1 MKPLNLDNRPCSPI
15 SSNCVIWQG
24 PTISCINLCTG
35 DTISDVVSNLA
46 TELCTLLDQTNV
58 TNYDLTCL
66 GITACGPKDFQA
78 LIQLLIDKIC
88 ELQGTPVP
96 DIKSNG
102 CPDCLVSVAPCFVEN
117 GQTTMQLIDYVQM
130 IANKICDLIESIADL
145 QQQIDSLDIR
155 VTILEETPPPS
166 FTLPS
171 IAVDCTLSDGII
183 VGGNAYTIDLILNA
197 LVNDDT
203 YGYCA
208 LLGATGLPADII
220 SAVSGACIT
229 STTPTLSNAPT
240 PYGTEYLGSWVN
252 TPTTVADAITNIW
265 IVLCDIYDYLQSPT
279 LNVSDTPTVNLTY
292 TSGTLS
298 AAVVD
303 TGWVDLN
310 GFAYMSANPG
320 RPQCRRIGNEIH
332 FRGYV
337 IVPMGNASSG
347 AGGTVNSAPNS
358 DSYVPYPYGNT
369 FNTIT
374 SGNAADSCE
383 LIGYGGNPWSA
394 GTAIGLRFNR
404 GNSVIPTAVLP
415 AGQSLDGSYTLGTRQ
430 IIVRTVRSTGS
441 KNVALHSLVTAFI
454 TNTGELGLSTILYD
468 EDFTGIVPPGPIPPG
483 SLTGYEYSGIGRHL
497 ISNIISGENIPTYTP
512 AAPSIF
518 NAPGAGAYQANITGL
533 SDTWAFSQNA
543 GHADELGG
551 FIIQLSG
558 LSTFVNPCDIYI
570 PTLVVC

>member
-145 QQQIDSLDIR
+145 QQQIDNLDIR
-155 VTILEETPPPS
+155 VTVLENTPPPS

-265 IVLCDIYDYLQSPT
+265 IVLCDIYQYLQSPT

-292 TSGTLS
+292 SSGTLS

-303 TGWVDLN
+303 TGWVNLN
-310 GFAYMSANPG
+310 GFAYMSSSLG
-320 RPQCRRIGNEIH
+320 KPQCRRIGNQIH

-347 AGGTVNSAPNS
+347 AGGTINSAPNS
-358 DSYVPYPYGNT
+358 DSYVPLAYGNT
-369 FNTIT
+369 FNTVT

-383 LIGYGGNPWSA
+383 LIGYNGGVWSS

-415 AGQSLDGSYTLGTRQ
+415 AGQSLDGNYTLGTRQ
-430 IIVRTVRSTGS
+430 IIARTVRSVGGD
-441 KNVALHSLVTAFI
+441 NAALHSLVTVFI
-454 TNTGELGLSTILYD
+454 TSTGDLQVSSILYD
-468 EDFTGIVPPGPIPPG
+468 ENFTGTI
-483 SLTGYEYSGIGRHL
+483 GYEYSGIGRHL

-518 NAPGAGAYQANITGL
+518 NAAAAGAYQGNTTGL

-543 GHADELGG
+543 GHADQLGG

>member
-24 PTISCINLCTG
+24 PTLDCINLCTG
-35 DTISDVVSNLA
+35 DTISDVVAKMA

-88 ELQGTPVP
+88 ELQGLPPVELQ
-96 DIKSNG
+96 STSA

-117 GQTTMQLIDYVQM
+117 GQTTMQLLDYVQM
-130 IANKICDLIESIADL
+130 IANKLCDLIAQIADI
-145 QQQIDSLDIR
+145 QTQIDNLDIR
-155 VTILEETPPPS
+155 VTILENTPPPT

-171 IAVDCTLSDGII
+171 FTVDCTLSDGVI

-229 STTPTLSNAPT
+229 STTPTLSNAPV
-240 PYGTEYLGSWVN
+240 PFGTEYLGSWVN

-265 IVLCDIYDYLQSPT
+265 IVLCDIYQYLQSPT
-279 LNVSDTPTVNLTY
+279 LNVTDTPTVNLTY
-292 TSGTLS
+292 SSGTLS
-298 AAVVD
+298 ADVVD
-303 TGWVDLN
+303 TGWVNLN
-310 GFAYMSANPG
+310 GFSYMSSNPG
-320 RPQCRRIGNEIH
+320 KPQCRRIGNEIH

-347 AGGTVNSAPNS
+347 AGGTINSAPNS
-358 DSYVPYPYGNT
+358 DSYVPLPYGNT

-383 LIGYGGNPWSA
+383 LLSYNGNPWSS

-415 AGQSLDGSYTLGTRQ
+415 VGQSLDGSYSLGTRQ
-430 IIVRTVRSTGS
+430 IIARTVRSNAS
-441 KNVALHSLVTAFI
+441 KNAALHSLVTVFI

-468 EDFTGIVPPGPIPPG
+468 EDFSGTIPG
-483 SLTGYEYSGIGRHL
+483 SPPILTGYEYSGIGRHL

-518 NAPGAGAYQANITGL
+518 NAAAPGAYQADITGVA
-533 SDTWAFSQNA
+533 DTWRFSQNA

-558 LSTFVNPCDIYI
+558 LSTFVDPCDTYI

>member
-24 PTISCINLCTG
+24 PTLDCIDLCTG
-35 DTISDVVSNLA
+35 DTISDVVAKMA

-96 DIKSNG
+96 DIKVNG

-117 GQTTMQLIDYVQM
+117 GQTTMQLLDYVQM

-145 QQQIDSLDIR
+145 QTQIDNIDIR

-171 IAVDCTLSDGII
+171 IAVDCTLSDGVI

-229 STTPTLSNAPT
+229 STTPTLSNAPV
-240 PYGTEYLGSWVN
+240 PFGTEYLGSWVN

-265 IVLCDIYDYLQSPT
+265 IVLCDIYEYLQSPT
-279 LNVSDTPTVNLTY
+279 LNVTDTPTVNLTY
-292 TSGTLS
+292 SSGTLS
-298 AAVVD
+298 ADVVD
-303 TGWVDLN
+303 TGWVNLN
-310 GFAYMSANPG
+310 GFSHMSSNPG
-320 RPQCRRIGNEIH
+320 KPQCRRIGNEIH

-347 AGGTVNSAPNS
+347 AGGTINSAPNS
-358 DSYVPYPYGNT
+358 DSYVPLPYGNT

-383 LIGYGGNPWSA
+383 LIGYNGGVWSS

-415 AGQSLDGSYTLGTRQ
+415 TGQSLDGSYTLGTRQ
-430 IIVRTVRSTGS
+430 IIARTVRSTGGD
-441 KNVALHSLVTAFI
+441 NAALHSLVTVII
-454 TNTGELGLSTILYD
+454 TNTGDLQLSTILYD
-468 EDFTGIVPPGPIPPG
+468 EDFSGTV
-483 SLTGYEYSGIGRHL
+483 GYEYSGIGRHL

-518 NAPGAGAYQANITGL
+518 NAAAPGAYQADITGVL
-533 SDTWAFSQNA
+533 DTWAFNQNA

-558 LSTFVNPCDIYI
+558 LSTFVDPCDTYI

>member
-145 QQQIDSLDIR
+145 QQQIDNLDIR
-155 VTILEETPPPS
+155 VTVLEDALPPS

-229 STTPTLSNAPT
+229 STTPTLSNAPV
-240 PYGTEYLGSWVN
+240 PFGTEYLGSWVN

-265 IVLCDIYDYLQSPT
+265 IVLCDIYQYLQSPT

-292 TSGTLS
+292 SSGTLS

-303 TGWVDLN
+303 TGWVNLN
-310 GFAYMSANPG
+310 GFAYMSSSLG
-320 RPQCRRIGNEIH
+320 KPQCRRIGNQIH

-347 AGGTVNSAPNS
+347 AGGTINSAPNS
-358 DSYVPYPYGNT
+358 DSYVPLAYGNT
-369 FNTIT
+369 FNTVT

-383 LIGYGGNPWSA
+383 LIGYNGGVWSS

-415 AGQSLDGSYTLGTRQ
+415 VGQSLDGQYSLGTRQ
-430 IIVRTVRSTGS
+430 IIARTVRSVGGD
-441 KNVALHSLVTAFI
+441 NAALHSLVTVFI
-454 TNTGELGLSTILYD
+454 TSTGDLQVSSILYD
-468 EDFTGIVPPGPIPPG
+468 ENFTGTV
-483 SLTGYEYSGIGRHL
+483 GYEYSGIGRHL

-518 NAPGAGAYQANITGL
+518 NAAAVGAYQGNITGVN
-533 SDTWAFSQNA
+533 DTWAFSQNA

>member
-78 LIQLLIDKIC
+78 LIQLLINKIC
-88 ELQGTPVP
+88 ELQGLPVNELQ
-96 DIKSNG
+96 STSA

-130 IANKICDLIESIADL
+130 IANKICDLIASIADL
-145 QQQIDSLDIR
+145 QQQIDNLDIR
-155 VTILEETPPPS
+155 VTVLENTPPPS

-208 LLGATGLPADII
+208 LLGATALPADII

-265 IVLCDIYDYLQSPT
+265 IVLCDIYQYLQSPT

-292 TSGTLS
+292 SSGTLS

-303 TGWVDLN
+303 TGWVNLN
-310 GFAYMSANPG
+310 GFAYMSSNSG

-332 FRGYV
+332 FRGYI
-337 IVPMGNASSG
+337 IVPMGTADSGYGGVINAAPTFSSYI
-347 AGGTVNSAPNS
+347 NFE
-358 DSYVPYPYGNT
+358 YGNT
-369 FNTIT
+369 FNTIN
-374 SGNAADSCE
+374 SSNAPDSCE
-383 LIGYGGNPWSA
+383 LIGYGGLAWSS
-394 GTAIGLRFNR
+394 GEAIGLRFNR

-415 AGQSLDGSYTLGTRQ
+415 AGQSLDGSYTLGTRH
-430 IIVRTVRSTGS
+430 IIARNVSTS
-441 KNVALHSLVTAFI
+441 ANDATLHSLVGI
-454 TNTGELGLSTILYD
+454 SILNTGALQISSILYD
-468 EDFTGIVPPGPIPPG
+468 EDYSG
-483 SLTGYEYSGIGRHL
+483 STGYEYSAIGRHL
-497 ISNIISGENIPTYTP
+497 VSNIISGENIPTYTP
-512 AAPSIF
+512 TAPSIF
-518 NAPGAGAYQANITGL
+518 NAVTSGAYQGNTTGL
-533 SDTWAFSQNA
+533 SATWRFNQNA
-543 GHADELGG
+543 GRADQLGG

-558 LSTFVNPCDIYI
+558 LSTFVDPCDIYI

>member
-24 PTISCINLCTG
+24 PTLDCINLCTG
-35 DTISDVVSNLA
+35 DTISDVVAKMA

-58 TNYDLTCL
+58 SNYDLTCL

-88 ELQGTPVP
+88 ELQGLPPVELQ
-96 DIKSNG
+96 STSA
-102 CPDCLVSVAPCFVEN
+102 CPDCLVSVAPCFVEG

-130 IANKICDLIESIADL
+130 IANKICDLIASIAEL
-145 QQQIDSLDIR
+145 QTQIDNLDIR
-155 VTILEETPPPS
+155 VTILENTPPPT

-171 IAVDCTLSDGII
+171 FTVDCTLSDGVI

-197 LVNDDT
+197 LVNDDI

-265 IVLCDIYDYLQSPT
+265 IVLCDIYQYLQSPT

-292 TSGTLS
+292 SSGTLS

-303 TGWVDLN
+303 TGWVNLN
-310 GFAYMSANPG
+310 GFAYMSSNPG

-347 AGGTVNSAPNS
+347 AGGSVNLAPDS
-358 DSYVPYPYGNT
+358 DSYVPLPYGNT
-369 FNTIT
+369 FNTVT

-383 LIGYGGNPWSA
+383 LIGYG
-394 GTAIGLRFNR
+394 
-404 GNSVIPTAVLP
+404 NSILGFLVI
-415 AGQSLDGSYTLGTRQ
+415 QQ
-430 IIVRTVRSTGS
+430 
-441 KNVALHSLVTAFI
+441 
-454 TNTGELGLSTILYD
+454 
-468 EDFTGIVPPGPIPPG
+468 
-483 SLTGYEYSGIGRHL
+483 
-497 ISNIISGENIPTYTP
+497 
-512 AAPSIF
+512 
-518 NAPGAGAYQANITGL
+518 
-533 SDTWAFSQNA
+533 
-543 GHADELGG
+543 
-551 FIIQLSG
+551 
-558 LSTFVNPCDIYI
+558 
-570 PTLVVC
+570 

>member
-130 IANKICDLIESIADL
+130 IANKICDLIESVADL
-145 QQQIDSLDIR
+145 QQQIDNLDIR
-155 VTILEETPPPS
+155 VTVLEDTPPPS

-265 IVLCDIYDYLQSPT
+265 IVLCDIYQYLQSPT

-292 TSGTLS
+292 SSGTLS

-303 TGWVDLN
+303 TGWVNLN
-310 GFAYMSANPG
+310 GFAYMSSSLG
-320 RPQCRRIGNEIH
+320 KPQCRRIGNQIH

-347 AGGTVNSAPNS
+347 AGGTINSAPNS
-358 DSYVPYPYGNT
+358 DSYVPLAYGNT
-369 FNTIT
+369 FNTVT

-383 LIGYGGNPWSA
+383 LIGYNGGVWSS

-415 AGQSLDGSYTLGTRQ
+415 AGQSLDGNYTLGTRQ
-430 IIVRTVRSTGS
+430 IIARTVRSVGGD
-441 KNVALHSLVTAFI
+441 NAALHSLVTVFI
-454 TNTGELGLSTILYD
+454 TSTGDLQVSSILYD
-468 EDFTGIVPPGPIPPG
+468 ENFTGTI
-483 SLTGYEYSGIGRHL
+483 GYEYSGIGRHL
-497 ISNIISGENIPTYTP
+497 ISNIISGQKIPTYTP
-512 AAPSIF
+512 TAPSIF
-518 NAPGAGAYQANITGL
+518 NAAAVGAYQGNITGVN
-533 SDTWAFSQNA
+533 DTWAFSQNA

>member
-24 PTISCINLCTG
+24 PTLDCISLCTG
-35 DTISDVVSNLA
+35 DTISDVVAKMA

-66 GITACGPKDFQA
+66 GITSCGPQDFQA

-88 ELQGTPVP
+88 ELQGLPVNQLQ
-96 DIKSNG
+96 STST

-130 IANKICDLIESIADL
+130 IANKLCDLIAQIADI
-145 QQQIDSLDIR
+145 QTQIDNLDIR
-155 VTILEETPPPS
+155 VTVLENTPPPS

-171 IAVDCTLSDGII
+171 IAVDCTLSDGVI

-265 IVLCDIYDYLQSPT
+265 IVLCDIYQYLQSPT
-279 LNVSDTPTVNLTY
+279 LNVTDTTTVNLTY
-292 TSGTLS
+292 SSGTLS
-298 AAVVD
+298 AQVQD
-303 TGWVDLN
+303 TGWLDLD
-310 GFAYMSANPG
+310 GFSFMASNAN
-320 RPQCRRIGNEIH
+320 RPQCRRIGNEVH

-337 IVPMGNASSG
+337 TVPMGNANSG
-347 AGGTVNSAPNS
+347 GGGNVNPAT
-358 DSYVPYPYGNT
+358 DADDYVGLAYGNT
-369 FNTIT
+369 FNTVQ
-374 SGNAADSCE
+374 SGNAPDSCK
-383 LIGYGGNPWSA
+383 LVTYNSGVWAAGNV
-394 GTAIGLRFNR
+394 GIGLSFNL
-404 GNSVIPTAVLP
+404 GNSVIPSGILAP
-415 AGQSLDGSYTLGTRQ
+415 GQNFDGSYALGGGTRN
-430 IIVRTVRSTGS
+430 IIFRTVRTTGG
-441 KNVALHSLVTAFI
+441 KNAALHSLGSLSI
-454 TNTGELGLSTILYD
+454 SSTGILFWGGPLYD
-468 EDFTGIVPPGPIPPG
+468 ETYASAVSGW
-483 SLTGYEYSGIGRHL
+483 EYSGIGRSM
-497 ISNIISGENIPTYTP
+497 ISNIISGENVPTFTP
-512 AAPSIF
+512 TAPSSY
-518 NAPGAGAYQANITGL
+518 NASAAGIYNPDITGVA
-533 SDTWAFSQNA
+533 DTWAFSQNA
-543 GHADELGG
+543 GHADQLGG
-551 FIIQLSG
+551 FIIRIDG
-558 LSTFVNPCDIYI
+558 LKAFIDPCDPII
-570 PTLVVC
+570 PTPSPC

>member
-145 QQQIDSLDIR
+145 QQQIDNLDIR
-155 VTILEETPPPS
+155 VTVLEDALPPS

-229 STTPTLSNAPT
+229 STTPTLSNAPV
-240 PYGTEYLGSWVN
+240 PFGTEYLGSWVN

-265 IVLCDIYDYLQSPT
+265 IVLCDIYQYLQSPT

-292 TSGTLS
+292 SSGTLS

-303 TGWVDLN
+303 TGWVNLN
-310 GFAYMSANPG
+310 GFAYMSSSLG
-320 RPQCRRIGNEIH
+320 KPQCRRIGNQIH

-347 AGGTVNSAPNS
+347 AGGTINSAPNS
-358 DSYVPYPYGNT
+358 DSYVPLAYGNT
-369 FNTIT
+369 FNTVT

-383 LIGYGGNPWSA
+383 LIGYNGGVWSS

-415 AGQSLDGSYTLGTRQ
+415 AGQSLDGNYTLGTRQ
-430 IIVRTVRSTGS
+430 IIARTVRSVGGD
-441 KNVALHSLVTAFI
+441 NAALHSLVTVFI
-454 TNTGELGLSTILYD
+454 TSTGDLQVSSILYD
-468 EDFTGIVPPGPIPPG
+468 ENFTGTI
-483 SLTGYEYSGIGRHL
+483 GYEYSGIGRHL
-497 ISNIISGENIPTYTP
+497 ISNIISGQKIPTYTP
-512 AAPSIF
+512 TAPSIF
-518 NAPGAGAYQANITGL
+518 NAAAVGAYQGNITGVN
-533 SDTWAFSQNA
+533 DTWAFSQNA

>member
-66 GITACGPKDFQA
+66 GITSCGPQDFQA
-78 LIQLLIDKIC
+78 LIQLLINKIC
-88 ELQGTPVP
+88 ELQGLPVNELQ
-96 DIKSNG
+96 STSA

-130 IANKICDLIESIADL
+130 IANKICDLIASIADL
-145 QQQIDSLDIR
+145 QQQIDNLDIR
-155 VTILEETPPPS
+155 VTVLENTPPPS

-208 LLGATGLPADII
+208 LLGATALPADII

-265 IVLCDIYDYLQSPT
+265 IVLCDIYQYLQSPT

-292 TSGTLS
+292 SSGTLS

-303 TGWVDLN
+303 TGWVNLN
-310 GFAYMSANPG
+310 GFAYMSANSG

-332 FRGYV
+332 FRGYI
-337 IVPMGNASSG
+337 IVPMGTADSGYGGVINAAPTFSSYI
-347 AGGTVNSAPNS
+347 NFE
-358 DSYVPYPYGNT
+358 YGNT
-369 FNTIT
+369 FNTIN

-383 LIGYGGNPWSA
+383 LIGYGGLPWSS
-394 GTAIGLRFNR
+394 GEAIGLRFNR

-415 AGQSLDGSYTLGTRQ
+415 AGQSLDGSYTLGTRH
-430 IIVRTVRSTGS
+430 IIARNVSTS
-441 KNVALHSLVTAFI
+441 ANDATLHSLVGI
-454 TNTGELGLSTILYD
+454 SILNTGALQISSILYD
-468 EDFTGIVPPGPIPPG
+468 EDYSG
-483 SLTGYEYSGIGRHL
+483 STGYEYSAIGRHL
-497 ISNIISGENIPTYTP
+497 VSNIISGENIPTYTP
-512 AAPSIF
+512 TAPSIF
-518 NAPGAGAYQANITGL
+518 NAVTSGAYQGNTTGL
-533 SDTWAFSQNA
+533 SATWRFNQNA
-543 GHADELGG
+543 GRADQLGG

-558 LSTFVNPCDIYI
+558 LSAFVNPCDIYI

>member
-145 QQQIDSLDIR
+145 QQQIDNLDIR
-155 VTILEETPPPS
+155 VTVLEDALPPS

-229 STTPTLSNAPT
+229 STTPTLSNAPV
-240 PYGTEYLGSWVN
+240 PFGTEYLGSWVN

-265 IVLCDIYDYLQSPT
+265 IVLCDIYQYLQSPT

-292 TSGTLS
+292 SSGTLS

-303 TGWVDLN
+303 TGWVNLN
-310 GFAYMSANPG
+310 GFAYMSSSLG
-320 RPQCRRIGNEIH
+320 KPQCRRIGNQIH

-347 AGGTVNSAPNS
+347 AGGTINSAPNS
-358 DSYVPYPYGNT
+358 DSYVPLAYGNT
-369 FNTIT
+369 FNTVT

-383 LIGYGGNPWSA
+383 LIGYNGGVWSS

-415 AGQSLDGSYTLGTRQ
+415 AGQSLDGNYTLGTRQ
-430 IIVRTVRSTGS
+430 IIARTVRSVGGD
-441 KNVALHSLVTAFI
+441 NAALHSLVTVFI
-454 TNTGELGLSTILYD
+454 TSTGDLQVSSILYD
-468 EDFTGIVPPGPIPPG
+468 ENFTGTV
-483 SLTGYEYSGIGRHL
+483 GYEYSGIGRHL

-518 NAPGAGAYQANITGL
+518 NAAAAGAYQGNTTGL

-543 GHADELGG
+543 GHADQLGG

>member
-66 GITACGPKDFQA
+66 GITSCGPQDFQA
-78 LIQLLIDKIC
+78 LIQLLINKIC
-88 ELQGTPVP
+88 ELQGLPVNELQ
-96 DIKSNG
+96 STSA

-130 IANKICDLIESIADL
+130 IANKICDLIETIADL
-145 QQQIDSLDIR
+145 QQQIDNLDIR
-155 VTILEETPPPS
+155 VTVLENTPPPS

-208 LLGATGLPADII
+208 LLGATALPADII

-265 IVLCDIYDYLQSPT
+265 IVLCDIYQYLQSPT

-292 TSGTLS
+292 SSGTLS

-303 TGWVDLN
+303 TGWVNLN
-310 GFAYMSANPG
+310 GFSYMSSNPG
-320 RPQCRRIGNEIH
+320 KPQCRRIGNEIH
-332 FRGYV
+332 FRGYI
-337 IVPMGNASSG
+337 IVPMGTADSGYGGVINAAPTFSSYI
-347 AGGTVNSAPNS
+347 NFE
-358 DSYVPYPYGNT
+358 YGNT
-369 FNTIT
+369 FNTIN
-374 SGNAADSCE
+374 SSNAPDSCE
-383 LIGYGGNPWSA
+383 LIGYGGLAWSS
-394 GTAIGLRFNR
+394 GEAIGLRFNR

-415 AGQSLDGSYTLGTRQ
+415 AGQSLDGSYTLGTRH
-430 IIVRTVRSTGS
+430 IIARNVSTS
-441 KNVALHSLVTAFI
+441 ANDATLHSLVGI
-454 TNTGELGLSTILYD
+454 SILNTGALQISSILYD
-468 EDFTGIVPPGPIPPG
+468 EDYSG
-483 SLTGYEYSGIGRHL
+483 STGYEYSAIGRHL
-497 ISNIISGENIPTYTP
+497 VSNIISGENIPTYTP
-512 AAPSIF
+512 TAPSIF
-518 NAPGAGAYQANITGL
+518 NAVTSGAYQGNTTGL
-533 SDTWAFSQNA
+533 SATWRFNQNA
-543 GHADELGG
+543 GRADQLGG

-558 LSTFVNPCDIYI
+558 LSTFVDPCDIYI

>member
-1 MKPLNLDNRPCSPI
+1 MKPLNLDNRPCSPV

-24 PTISCINLCTG
+24 PTIPCINICQG
-35 DTISDVVSNLA
+35 DSVSDVVAALA

-66 GITACGPKDFQA
+66 GVTSCGPQDFQA

-88 ELQGTPVP
+88 ELNGLPVNELQ
-96 DIKSNG
+96 STSA

-130 IANKICDLIESIADL
+130 IANKICDLIAQIADL
-145 QQQIDSLDIR
+145 QTQIDNLDIR
-155 VTILEETPPPS
+155 VTVLENTPPPS

-171 IAVDCTLSDGII
+171 IVVDCTLSDGII
-183 VGGNAYTIDLILNA
+183 VGGNSYTIDLVLNA

-203 YGYCA
+203 YGYCS
-208 LLGATGLPADII
+208 LLGATGLPAEII
-220 SAVSGACIT
+220 SAVTGACIT
-229 STTPTLSNAPT
+229 STTPTLSNPPT
-240 PYGTEYLGSWVN
+240 PFGTEYLGSWVN
-252 TPTTVADAITNIW
+252 SPTTAADAITNIW
-265 IVLCDIYDYLQSPT
+265 LVLCDMYDYLQSPT

-303 TGWVDLN
+303 TGWVNLN

-332 FRGYV
+332 FRGYI

-347 AGGTVNSAPNS
+347 YGGVIQAAPTFS
-358 DSYVPYPYGNT
+358 SYISLEQGNT

-383 LIGYGGNPWSA
+383 LIGYSGNPWSS
-394 GTAIGLRFNR
+394 GPAIGLRFNR

-415 AGQSLDGSYTLGTRQ
+415 AGQSLDGSYTLGTRH
-430 IIVRTVRSTGS
+430 IIAR
-441 KNVALHSLVTAFI
+441 NVQTSANDATLHSLVGI
-454 TNTGELGLSTILYD
+454 SLLNTGALQISSILYD
-468 EDFTGIVPPGPIPPG
+468 EDYTG
-483 SLTGYEYSGIGRHL
+483 STGYEYSAIGRHL
-497 ISNIISGENIPTYTP
+497 VSNIISGENIPTYTP
-512 AAPSIF
+512 TAPSIF
-518 NAPGAGAYQANITGL
+518 NATAAGAYQGNTTGL
-533 SDTWAFSQNA
+533 SATWRFNQNA
-543 GHADELGG
+543 GRADQLGG

-558 LSTFVNPCDIYI
+558 LSTFVDACDNYI

>member
-66 GITACGPKDFQA
+66 GITSCGPQDFQA
-78 LIQLLIDKIC
+78 LIQLLINKIC
-88 ELQGTPVP
+88 ELQGLPVNELQ
-96 DIKSNG
+96 STSA

-130 IANKICDLIESIADL
+130 IANKICDLIASIADL
-145 QQQIDSLDIR
+145 QQQIDNLDIR
-155 VTILEETPPPS
+155 VTVLENTPPPS

-208 LLGATGLPADII
+208 LLGATALPADII

-265 IVLCDIYDYLQSPT
+265 IVLCDIYQYLQSPT

-292 TSGTLS
+292 SSGTLS

-303 TGWVDLN
+303 TGWVNLN
-310 GFAYMSANPG
+310 GFAYMSSNSG

-332 FRGYV
+332 FRGYI
-337 IVPMGNASSG
+337 IVPMGTADSGYGGVINAAPTFSSYI
-347 AGGTVNSAPNS
+347 NFE
-358 DSYVPYPYGNT
+358 YGNT
-369 FNTIT
+369 FNTIN
-374 SGNAADSCE
+374 SSNAPDSCE
-383 LIGYGGNPWSA
+383 LIGYGGLAWSS
-394 GTAIGLRFNR
+394 GEAIGLRFNR

-415 AGQSLDGSYTLGTRQ
+415 AGQSLDGSYTLGTRH
-430 IIVRTVRSTGS
+430 IIARNVSTS
-441 KNVALHSLVTAFI
+441 ANDATLHSLVGI
-454 TNTGELGLSTILYD
+454 SILNTGALQISSILYD
-468 EDFTGIVPPGPIPPG
+468 EDYSG
-483 SLTGYEYSGIGRHL
+483 STGYEYSAIGRHL
-497 ISNIISGENIPTYTP
+497 VSNIISGENIPTYTP
-512 AAPSIF
+512 TAPSIF
-518 NAPGAGAYQANITGL
+518 NAVTSGAYQGNTTGL
-533 SDTWAFSQNA
+533 SATWRFNQNA
-543 GHADELGG
+543 GRADQLGG

-558 LSTFVNPCDIYI
+558 LSTFVDPCDIYI

>member
-145 QQQIDSLDIR
+145 QQQIDNLDIR
-155 VTILEETPPPS
+155 VTVLENTPPPS

-265 IVLCDIYDYLQSPT
+265 IVLCDIYQYLQSPT

-292 TSGTLS
+292 SSGTLS

-303 TGWVDLN
+303 TGWVNLN
-310 GFAYMSANPG
+310 GFDFYTGTVAK
-320 RPQCRRIGNEIH
+320 PQCRRIGNQIH

-347 AGGTVNSAPNS
+347 AGGTINSAPNS
-358 DSYVPYPYGNT
+358 DSYVPLAYGNT
-369 FNTIT
+369 FNTVT

-383 LIGYGGNPWSA
+383 LIGYNGGVWSS

-415 AGQSLDGSYTLGTRQ
+415 AGQSLDGNYTLGTRQ
-430 IIVRTVRSTGS
+430 IIARTVRSVGGD
-441 KNVALHSLVTAFI
+441 NAALHSLVTVFI
-454 TNTGELGLSTILYD
+454 TSTGDLQVSSILYD
-468 EDFTGIVPPGPIPPG
+468 ENFTGTI
-483 SLTGYEYSGIGRHL
+483 GYEYSGIGRHL

-518 NAPGAGAYQANITGL
+518 NAAAAGAYQGNTTGL

-543 GHADELGG
+543 GHADQLGG

>member
-66 GITACGPKDFQA
+66 GITSCGPQDFQA
-78 LIQLLIDKIC
+78 LIQLLINKIC
-88 ELQGTPVP
+88 ELQGLPVNELQ
-96 DIKSNG
+96 STSA

-130 IANKICDLIESIADL
+130 IANKICDLIETIADL
-145 QQQIDSLDIR
+145 QQQIDNLDIR
-155 VTILEETPPPS
+155 VTVLENTPPPS

-208 LLGATGLPADII
+208 LLGATALPADII

-265 IVLCDIYDYLQSPT
+265 IVLCDIYQYLQSPT

-292 TSGTLS
+292 SSGTLS

-303 TGWVDLN
+303 TGWVNLN
-310 GFAYMSANPG
+310 GFSYMSSNPG

-332 FRGYV
+332 FRGYI
-337 IVPMGNASSG
+337 IVPMGTADSGYGGVINAAPTFSSYI
-347 AGGTVNSAPNS
+347 NFE
-358 DSYVPYPYGNT
+358 YGNT
-369 FNTIT
+369 FNTIN
-374 SGNAADSCE
+374 SSNAPDSCE
-383 LIGYGGNPWSA
+383 LIGYGGLAWSS
-394 GTAIGLRFNR
+394 GEAIGLRFNR

-415 AGQSLDGSYTLGTRQ
+415 AGQSLDGSYTLGTRH
-430 IIVRTVRSTGS
+430 IIARNVSTS
-441 KNVALHSLVTAFI
+441 ANDATLHSLVGI
-454 TNTGELGLSTILYD
+454 SILNTGALQISSILYD
-468 EDFTGIVPPGPIPPG
+468 EDYSG
-483 SLTGYEYSGIGRHL
+483 STGYEYSAIGRHL
-497 ISNIISGENIPTYTP
+497 VSNIISGENIPTYTP
-512 AAPSIF
+512 TAPSIF
-518 NAPGAGAYQANITGL
+518 NAVTSGAYQGNTTGL
-533 SDTWAFSQNA
+533 SATWRFNQNA
-543 GHADELGG
+543 GRADQLGG

-558 LSTFVNPCDIYI
+558 LSTFVDPCDIYI

>member
-24 PTISCINLCTG
+24 PTLDCISLCTG
-35 DTISDVVSNLA
+35 DTISDVVAKMA

-58 TNYDLTCL
+58 SNYDLTCL

-88 ELQGTPVP
+88 ELQGLPPVELQ
-96 DIKSNG
+96 STSA

-130 IANKICDLIESIADL
+130 IANKLCDLIAQIADI
-145 QQQIDSLDIR
+145 QTQIDNIDIR
-155 VTILEETPPPS
+155 VTILENTPPPS

-171 IAVDCTLSDGII
+171 IAVDCTLSDGVI

-197 LVNDDT
+197 LVNDDV

-229 STTPTLSNAPT
+229 STTPTLSNAPV
-240 PYGTEYLGSWVN
+240 PFGTEYLGSWVN

-265 IVLCDIYDYLQSPT
+265 IVLCDIYQYLQSPT
-279 LNVSDTPTVNLTY
+279 LNVTDTPTVNLTY
-292 TSGTLS
+292 SSGTLS
-298 AAVVD
+298 ADIVD
-303 TGWVDLN
+303 TGWVNLN
-310 GFAYMSANPG
+310 GFAYMSSNSG
-320 RPQCRRIGNEIH
+320 KPQCRRIGNEIH

-347 AGGTVNSAPNS
+347 AGGTVNLAPNP
-358 DSYVPYPYGNT
+358 DSYVPLAYGNT

-383 LIGYGGNPWSA
+383 LISYNGNPWSS

-415 AGQSLDGSYTLGTRQ
+415 TGQSLDGSYTLGTRQ
-430 IIVRTVRSTGS
+430 IIARTVRSDDG
-441 KNVALHSLVTAFI
+441 KNAALHSLVTVYI
-454 TNTGELGLSTILYD
+454 TNTGVLGLSTILYD
-468 EDFTGIVPPGPIPPG
+468 EDFSGTIPTVPPT
-483 SLTGYEYSGIGRHL
+483 LTGYEYSGIGRHL

-518 NAPGAGAYQANITGL
+518 NAAAPGTYQANITGVD
-533 SDTWAFSQNA
+533 DTWAFSQNA
-543 GHADELGG
+543 GHADQLGG

-558 LSTFVNPCDIYI
+558 LSTFVDPCDTYI

>member
-332 FRGYV
+332 FRGYI
-337 IVPMGNASSG
+337 IVPMGTADDGYGGVIHAAPTFSSYINLEKG
-347 AGGTVNSAPNS
+347 NTYNTVNSS
-358 DSYVPYPYGNT
+358 
-369 FNTIT
+369 
-374 SGNAADSCE
+374 NAADSCQ
-383 LIGYGGNPWSA
+383 LIGYNGNPWSS
-394 GTAIGLRFNR
+394 GPAIGLRLNR

-415 AGQSLDGSYTLGTRQ
+415 VGQSLDGSYTLGTRH
-430 IIVRTVRSTGS
+430 IIAR
-441 KNVALHSLVTAFI
+441 NVETSANDVTLHSLVGIAI
-454 TNTGELGLSTILYD
+454 LNTGALQISSILYD
-468 EDFTGIVPPGPIPPG
+468 ENYTGT
-483 SLTGYEYSGIGRHL
+483 TGYEYSAIGRHL
-497 ISNIISGENIPTYTP
+497 VSNIISGENVPNYTP
-512 AAPSIF
+512 TAPSIF
-518 NAPGAGAYQANITGL
+518 NALAAGAYQGNTTGL
-533 SDTWAFSQNA
+533 SATWTFNQNA
-543 GHADELGG
+543 GRADQLGG

-558 LSTFVNPCDIYI
+558 LSTFVDACDNYI

>member
-66 GITACGPKDFQA
+66 GITSCGPQDFQA
-78 LIQLLIDKIC
+78 LIQLLINKIC
-88 ELQGTPVP
+88 ELQGLPVNELQ
-96 DIKSNG
+96 STSA

-130 IANKICDLIESIADL
+130 IANKICDLIETIADL
-145 QQQIDSLDIR
+145 QQQIDNLDIR
-155 VTILEETPPPS
+155 VTVLENTPPPS

-208 LLGATGLPADII
+208 LLGATALPADII

-265 IVLCDIYDYLQSPT
+265 IVLCDIYQYLQSPT

-292 TSGTLS
+292 SSGTLS

-303 TGWVDLN
+303 TGWVNLN
-310 GFAYMSANPG
+310 GFAYMSSNSG

-332 FRGYV
+332 FRGYI
-337 IVPMGNASSG
+337 IVPMGTADSGYGGVINAAPTFSSYI
-347 AGGTVNSAPNS
+347 NFE
-358 DSYVPYPYGNT
+358 YGNT
-369 FNTIT
+369 FNTIN
-374 SGNAADSCE
+374 SSNAPDSCE
-383 LIGYGGNPWSA
+383 LIGYGGLAWSS
-394 GTAIGLRFNR
+394 GEAIGLRFNR

-415 AGQSLDGSYTLGTRQ
+415 AGQSLDGSYTLGTRH
-430 IIVRTVRSTGS
+430 IIARNVSTS
-441 KNVALHSLVTAFI
+441 ANDATLHSLVGI
-454 TNTGELGLSTILYD
+454 SILNTGALQISSILYD
-468 EDFTGIVPPGPIPPG
+468 EDYSG
-483 SLTGYEYSGIGRHL
+483 STGYEYSAIGRHL
-497 ISNIISGENIPTYTP
+497 VSNIISGENIPTYTP
-512 AAPSIF
+512 TAPSIF
-518 NAPGAGAYQANITGL
+518 NAVTSGAYQGNTTGL
-533 SDTWAFSQNA
+533 SATWRFNQNA
-543 GHADELGG
+543 GRADQLGG

-558 LSTFVNPCDIYI
+558 LSTFVDPCDIYI

>member
-24 PTISCINLCTG
+24 PTLDCINLCTG
-35 DTISDVVSNLA
+35 DTISDVVAKMA

-96 DIKSNG
+96 DIKVNG

-117 GQTTMQLIDYVQM
+117 GQTTMQLLDYVQM
-130 IANKICDLIESIADL
+130 IANKLCDLIAQIADI
-145 QQQIDSLDIR
+145 QTQIDNIDIR
-155 VTILEETPPPS
+155 VTVLENTPPPS

-171 IAVDCTLSDGII
+171 IAVDCTLSDGVI

-229 STTPTLSNAPT
+229 STTPTLSNAPV
-240 PYGTEYLGSWVN
+240 PFGTEYLGSWVN

-265 IVLCDIYDYLQSPT
+265 IVLCDIYQYLQSPT

-292 TSGTLS
+292 SSGTLS
-298 AAVVD
+298 ADVVD
-303 TGWVDLN
+303 TGWVNLN
-310 GFAYMSANPG
+310 GFSYMSSNPG
-320 RPQCRRIGNEIH
+320 KPQCRRIGNEIH

-337 IVPMGNASSG
+337 IVPMGSASSG
-347 AGGTVNSAPNS
+347 AGGTINSAPNS
-358 DSYVPYPYGNT
+358 DSYIPYAYGNT

-374 SGNAADSCE
+374 SSNAADSCE
-383 LIGYGGNPWSA
+383 LLSYNGNPWSS

-415 AGQSLDGSYTLGTRQ
+415 TGQSLDGSYTLGTRQ
-430 IIVRTVRSTGS
+430 IIARTVRSNAS
-441 KNVALHSLVTAFI
+441 KNASLHS
-454 TNTGELGLSTILYD
+454 
-468 EDFTGIVPPGPIPPG
+468 
-483 SLTGYEYSGIGRHL
+483 
-497 ISNIISGENIPTYTP
+497 
-512 AAPSIF
+512 
-518 NAPGAGAYQANITGL
+518 
-533 SDTWAFSQNA
+533 
-543 GHADELGG
+543 
-551 FIIQLSG
+551 
-558 LSTFVNPCDIYI
+558 
-570 PTLVVC
+570 